1 MIEDNKISIDSA
13 IENLISI
20 HPLLTKAFNRSMRSK
35 TNLNPGSLFVLG
47 VLSRNGMLSMSEIG
61 CRLSMPKPHITGLV
75 DKLIAE
81 NLVER
86 LYDPKDRRI
95 VNVNIT
101 EKGMVDFNAIKH
113 EISQE
118 LRQKMEK
125 LDTETLETL
134 SLASK
139 QVKDILIKFV
149 VNQPVSSNP
158 TLCNE
163 IQIYKYEKGKKRL
176 ENLHS
181 ANVGYFNSNCWR
193 SLLV

>member
-20 HPLLTKAFNRSMRSK
+20 HPLLSKAFNRSMRSK

-61 CRLSMPKPHITGLV
+61 CKLSMQKPHITGLV
-75 DKLIAE
+75 DKLVAE

-118 LRQKMEK
+118 LRQKLEK
-125 LDTETLETL
+125 LDAETLETL

-149 VNQPVSSNP
+149 VNQPDASN
-158 TLCNE
+158 TIFCNE
-163 IQIYKYEKGKKRL
+163 
-176 ENLHS
+176 
-181 ANVGYFNSNCWR
+181 
-193 SLLV
+193 

>member
-1 MIEDNKISIDSA
+1 MIENNKISIESA

-20 HPLLTKAFNRSMRSK
+20 HPLLSKAFNRSMRSK

-61 CRLSMPKPHITGLV
+61 CKLSMQKPHITGLV
-75 DKLIAE
+75 DKLVAE

-118 LRQKMEK
+118 LRQKLEK

-149 VNQPVSSNP
+149 VNQPVTN
-158 TLCNE
+158 TTFCNE
-163 IQIYKYEKGKKRL
+163 EKII
-176 ENLHS
+176 
-181 ANVGYFNSNCWR
+181 
-193 SLLV
+193 

>member
-1 MIEDNKISIDSA
+1 MIKDNKISIDSA

-20 HPLLTKAFNRSMRSK
+20 HPLLSKAFNRSMRSK

-61 CRLSMPKPHITGLV
+61 CKLSMQKPHITGLV
-75 DKLIAE
+75 DKLVAE

-101 EKGMVDFNAIKH
+101 EKGMIDFNAIKH

-118 LRQKMEK
+118 LRQKLEN
-125 LDTETLETL
+125 LDTETLDTL

-149 VNQPVSSNP
+149 VNQPVSSN
-158 TLCNE
+158 TTSCNE
-163 IQIYKYEKGKKRL
+163 EHIL
-176 ENLHS
+176 
-181 ANVGYFNSNCWR
+181 
-193 SLLV
+193 

>member
-20 HPLLTKAFNRSMRSK
+20 HPLLSKAFNRSMRSK

-61 CRLSMPKPHITGLV
+61 CRLSMQKPHITGLV

-101 EKGMVDFNAIKH
+101 EKGMVDFNDIKH
-113 EISQE
+113 EISKE
-118 LRQKMEK
+118 LRQKLEK
-125 LDTETLETL
+125 LDAETLETL

-149 VNQPVSSNP
+149 VNQPVSSNT
-158 TLCNE
+158 TLFSEDN
-163 IQIYKYEKGKKRL
+163 II
-176 ENLHS
+176 
-181 ANVGYFNSNCWR
+181 
-193 SLLV
+193 